1 MLVQADENERPSLLE
16 IGSHPW
22 LTNADNVASHEE
34 VKEELSKR
42 SIMM

>member
-16 IGSHPW
+16 VGSHPW
-22 LTNADNVASHEE
+22 LTNADDVASLQE

-42 SIMM
+42 S